1 MIMHEQNGYLILAH
15 LSDIELYYTSPEFIE
30 NEKITLQGEEFHH
43 AVNVMRNYINDP
55 IYITDG
61 VGKIYE
67 CEIVE
72 IGKSNLKARVTD
84 EYQYK
89 CNAANIWFCIPV
101 LKNPDRLKFAFEKC
115 VELGI
120 TNFIL
125 FTSNRT
131 IPKKINLDKYL
142 KTTQAAMKQ
151 SLRAFLPKIIST
163 SFDEINK
170 LSGDKILFDQKVNP
184 RDLKRRLARTFV
196 TMYHNKDE
204 ALKAEEEFDKVFI
217 KKDIPDDIPEIKIN
231 GKEIGVLELLMEVK
245 YANSKG
251 EAKRLVN
258 QGGVSID
265 GNKVNDMSSSIILKD
280 GMVLKV
286 GKRKFIKLI
295 V

>member
-43 AVNVMRNYINDP
+43 AVNVMRNYINDL

-72 IGKSNLKARVTD
+72 IGKSNLKTRITD
-84 EYQYK
+84 EYQYE

-170 LSGDKILFDQKVNP
+170 LSGDKILFDQKVKSRFTGKN
-184 RDLKRRLARTFV
+184 D
-196 TMYHNKDE
+196 NKKSSYFLFGPEGGFDE
-204 ALKAEEEFDKVFI
+204 S
-217 KKDIPDDIPEIKIN
+217 EI
-231 GKEIGVLELLMEVK
+231 
-245 YANSKG
+245 
-251 EAKRLVN
+251 
-258 QGGVSID
+258 
-265 GNKVNDMSSSIILKD
+265 SSIENDKKYCLSNNRLRSETAIVYCASLLK
-280 GMVLKV
+280 LP
-286 GKRKFIKLI
+286 
-295 V
+295 